1 MGDQQMCKW
10 RWEFSPRLVA
20 ALKQSCHFYT
30 PVRRVD
36 MRRVA
41 IKAVARNKGKLVDL
55 LSLKAF
61 WRITSLNN
69 TPLNTKG
76 DLFRLVSIPYQNL
89 TSKSERMRFLW
100 QFKTVGTRKTS
111 PATHLHAFSHKAMM
125 IKQRFKGIRLWSS
138 LKGLID
144 HFTRRTW
151 QASWAACR
159 AQGEGH
165 LHEEAALSG
174 GSPDATL
181 PMSYSTC
188 LWSTK
193 QNNTPPTPPYL
204 SWLHAMGTCHNCE
217 SHTHTWLLDTG

>member
-1 MGDQQMCKW
+1 MRKW

-30 PVRRVD
+30 PVRCVD

-41 IKAVARNKGKLVDL
+41 IKAVVRNKGRLVDL
-55 LSLKAF
+55 LGLKAF

-69 TPLNTKG
+69 IPLNPKG
-76 DLFRLVSIPYQNL
+76 VLFRLVSIPNHNL
-89 TSKSERMRFLW
+89 KASKSKRMRVLW
-100 QFKTVGTRKTS
+100 RFKTVGTRKTS
-111 PATHLHAFSHKAMM
+111 SATHLHAFSNKTAM
-125 IKQRFKGIRLWSS
+125 IKQRIKGIRLWSS

-174 GSPDATL
+174 GTL
-181 PMSYSTC
+181 PVSYSPC

-193 QNNTPPTPPYL
+193 QNNKTP
-204 SWLHAMGTCHNCE
+204 
-217 SHTHTWLLDTG
+217 HTTIS